1 MANSDFGWDQKKVKG
16 ETKYTLTIYS
26 LEIAPMIAVPVILIV
41 PVILT
46 ILLLLN
52 VPVILTRLCL

>member
-1 MANSDFGWDQKKVKG
+1 MAGIKEKVKG

-26 LEIAPMIAVPVILIV
+26 LEIAPMIAVPLILIV

-46 ILLLLN
+46 ILFLLN
-52 VPVILTRLCL
+52 VPVFLTRLCL